1 MIELLSQ
8 NKELIYD
15 VYGHSLTTLEIKKK
29 YPYERKRFNPR
40 QYGKLPDM
48 RLTYDPHIALQLK
61 SRGIPCLVWG
71 RRTQSGQRA
80 FAFRTQNTPVKIEF

>member
-8 NKELIYD
+8 DKELIFD

-29 YPYERKRFNPR
+29 YPYENKRFSPR
-40 QYGKLPDM
+40 KYKKLSDT
-48 RLTYDPHIALQLK
+48 RITYDPHIALQLK

-71 RRTQSGQRA
+71 RKTRSGQRA
-80 FAFRTQNTPVKIEF
+80 FAFRTQSDPVKIEF